1 MSTTHWMGIRSRL
14 LLAFGVLSAF
24 TLFASMVGWVSHNR
38 LGEEL
43 DVLVKGSIKTLQLVT
58 EIKERGVRVITL
70 APTLLAAADKETQQ
84 QIHHTLNQNIN
95 AMTDLLPQV
104 ITLTRSEQLNKQTQP
119 IDTHQF
125 DNLQQTIQGLNRN
138 VNRTLALKQQK
149 QSLNS
154 RLRWAASVFLS
165 DIDHLNQT
173 IEKNLYQRFD
183 QDSSSVKTIIAN
195 ELQRMYRL
203 KADVNLLIN
212 LLDRAQY
219 LPDLSSLIATN
230 IHSDEVIERIRKDI
244 VALGEVQGMSAL
256 QETLNNII
264 SLAQAQG
271 NIFDLRSDEREITE
285 RGASLLA
292 DTDTQLQSLNLQ
304 LEKLAENAE
313 LNSQDAIINA
323 QQTIK
328 KGRMWMVTLVAGSLL
343 FSILIVWL
351 YVGRNMVAR
360 ITHLDSAMRSI
371 ANGNL
376 DQPIAIKGRDEIGTM
391 ARSLQSFRD
400 QLSTLQEDLVQ
411 AGKLAA
417 MGQLSAG
424 IAHEINQPLS
434 AIQLYAH
441 NGTKLLKAK
450 RIDETDDN
458 LKQISSLTKRAINI
472 ITRLRSLA
480 RDEQQQLQ
488 KYEIKT
494 VVADALQTLKE
505 DKTLN
510 LDIVQLNFQHSENL
524 AMIDPIQLEQVI
536 INLITNAFDA
546 ISQAPNPQVVVRC
559 IHSKDYFELYVED
572 SGPGIDKALSEKIFD
587 PFFSTK
593 RRGQNLGLG
602 LSISYNII
610 KSFSGKLSVKS
621 APDKIEQSIGASF
634 CIQLPK
640 KVAGKKQ

>member
-1 MSTTHWMGIRSRL
+1 MSKTHWMGIRSRL

-24 TLFASMVGWVSHNR
+24 TLFASIVGWVSHNR
-38 LGEEL
+38 LGEEF

-70 APTLLAAADKETQQ
+70 APTLLAAADKGTQQ

-104 ITLTRSEQLNKQTQP
+104 VALTHNKQLNKQTQP

-125 DNLQQTIQGLNRN
+125 NNLQQTIQGLNRN

-154 RLRWAASVFLS
+154 SLRWAASVFLS
-165 DIDHLNQT
+165 DIDLLNQT
-173 IEKNLYQRFD
+173 IEKHLYQRFD

-219 LPDLSSLIATN
+219 LPDLNSLIATN
-230 IHSDEVIERIRKDI
+230 IHSDEVIERIQKDI
-244 VALGEVQGMSAL
+244 TALSQIQGMSAL
-256 QETLNNII
+256 QRTISNII

-271 NIFDLRSDEREITE
+271 NIFDLRSDERQITE
-285 RGASLLA
+285 RGAALLS
-292 DTDTQLQSLNLQ
+292 DTNTQLQSLNLQ
-304 LEKLAENAE
+304 LEKLADSAE
-313 LNSQDAIINA
+313 LTSQDAISNA
-323 QQTIK
+323 QLTIK
-328 KGRMWMVTLVAGSLL
+328 RGRMWMVSLVAGSLL

-417 MGQLSAG
+417 LGQLSAG

-434 AIQLYAH
+434 AIQLYAR
-441 NGTKLLKAK
+441 NGTKLLQAQ
-450 RIDETDDN
+450 RIEETDNN
-458 LKQISSLTKRAINI
+458 LQQISSLTKRAINI

-488 KYEIKT
+488 RYEIKT
-494 VVADALQTLKE
+494 VIDDALQTLNQ

-510 LDIVQLNFQHSENL
+510 LNIVQLDFQHTDNL

-546 ISQAPNPQVVVRC
+546 INQTQNPQVILRC
-559 IHSKDYFELYVED
+559 IHTKDYFELYVED

-610 KSFSGKLSVKS
+610 KSFAGKLSVKS
-621 APDKIEQSIGASF
+621 APNNSEKSIGASF

-640 KVAGKKQ
+640 K

>member
-1 MSTTHWMGIRSRL
+1 MSKTHWMGIRSRL

-24 TLFASMVGWVSHNR
+24 TLFASIVGWVSHNR
-38 LGEEL
+38 LGKEL
-43 DVLVKGSIKTLQLVT
+43 DILVKGSIHTLQLVT
-58 EIKERGVRVITL
+58 EIRERGVRVTTL
-70 APTLLAAADKETQQ
+70 APTLLAATDKISQQ
-84 QIHHTLNQNIN
+84 KIHHTLTQNID
-95 AMTDLLPQV
+95 AMTQLLPQV
-104 ITLTRSEQLNKQTQP
+104 SSISQDQQSPILEQSSFEKQ
-119 IDTHQF
+119 IS
-125 DNLQQTIQGLNRN
+125 NLQTTIVALNDN
-138 VNRTLALKQQK
+138 VDQTLALKHQK
-149 QSLNS
+149 QRLNNQ
-154 RLRWAASVFLS
+154 LRWAASVFLS

-173 IEKNLYQRFD
+173 IERHLYQRFD

-212 LLDRAQY
+212 LIDRAQY

-230 IHSDEVIERIRKDI
+230 IHSDEVVERIQEDI
-244 VALGEVQGMSAL
+244 KALNQIRQANEL
-256 QETLNNII
+256 QKNVNNII
-264 SLAQAQG
+264 TLSQAPG
-271 NIFDLRSDEREITE
+271 NIFTLRSDERQVTE
-285 RGASLLA
+285 QGATLLA
-292 DTDTQLQSLNLQ
+292 QTNRQLQALNGQ
-304 LEKLAENAE
+304 LDKLSNSAQRA
-313 LNSQDAIINA
+313 SQDAISNA

-328 KGRMWMVTLVAGSLL
+328 NGRVWMVSLVAGSLL

-376 DQPIAIKGRDEIGTM
+376 NQQIAIKGRDEIGTM

-400 QLSTLQEDLVQ
+400 QLSTLQEELVQ

-417 MGQLSAG
+417 LGQLSAG

-434 AIQLYAH
+434 AIRLYAR
-441 NGTKLLKAK
+441 NGTKLLQAN
-450 RIDETDDN
+450 RVDEVDSN
-458 LKQISSLTKRAINI
+458 LEQISSLTKRAINI

-488 KYEIKT
+488 NYELKN
-494 VVADALQTLKE
+494 VVNNALQTLRE
-505 DKTLN
+505 DSTLT
-510 LDIVQLNFQHSENL
+510 LDIVQCQFERPENL
-524 AMIDPIQLEQVI
+524 VMIDPIQLEQVV

-546 ISQAPNPQVVVRC
+546 IKDTAQPLIQIRC
-559 IHSKDYFELYVED
+559 THTNDFIALYVED
-572 SGPGIDKALSEKIFD
+572 NGPGIDKALSEKIFD

-593 RRGQNLGLG
+593 KRGQNLGLG

-610 KSFSGKLSVKS
+610 NSFAGKLSVDNTQENS
-621 APDKIEQSIGASF
+621 ALHMGASF

-640 KVAGKKQ
+640 IPLRKKR